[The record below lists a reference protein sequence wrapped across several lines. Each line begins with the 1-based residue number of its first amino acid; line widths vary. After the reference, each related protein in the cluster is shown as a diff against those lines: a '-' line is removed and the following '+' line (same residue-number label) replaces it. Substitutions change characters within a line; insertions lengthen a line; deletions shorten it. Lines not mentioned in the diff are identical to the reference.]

1 MAALGV
7 TDLVPGWN
15 VTTDQEWRS
24 VLPGLVQPT
33 FQYPCCTAAM
43 GARAQGGVV
52 DPASLRVWGVRG
64 VECGGC
70 EFDAGDCGGAFDGD
84 GVLCCRECEAILS
97 LQMSLLPLFWFVHI
111 VRSVRNRC

>member
-1 MAALGV
+1 MEKRFAGVGATDVPVPMLHGGDGSESAGWGRGSGEFAGLGR
-7 TDLVPGWN
+7 
-15 VTTDQEWRS
+15 E
-24 VLPGLVQPT
+24 
-33 FQYPCCTAAM
+33 
-43 GARAQGGVV
+43 
-52 DPASLRVWGVRG
+52 G

-70 EFDAGDCGGAFDGD
+70 ECDAGDCGGAFDGD